1 MYNCMVP
8 VLKVRNEGF
17 SSLYRGFFPTWT
29 RLVSSHP
36 LTRVHTHSHIYTPTT
51 YVQAHHIC
59 TRPSHMYAPTCTYTH
74 TLTHV
79 HTHVRTRPLTHVHT
93 HHICTPITHVHT
105 HSHIYTPTHA
115 CTHPLTHVHTHSHM
129 YTPTHTCTHPLTHI
143 HTHTLQGPWSMTFW
157 ITLEQIR
164 ILAGI
169 STF

>member
-1 MYNCMVP
+1 MYKCMVP

-17 SSLYRGFFPTWT
+17 SSLYRVFFPTWT

-36 LTRVHTHSHIYTPTT
+36 LTHVHTHSHMYTPTT
-51 YVQAHHIC
+51 YV
-59 TRPSHMYAPTCTYTH
+59 
-74 TLTHV
+74 
-79 HTHVRTRPLTHVHT
+79 HT
-93 HHICTPITHVHT
+93 HHT
-105 HSHIYTPTHA
+105 

-129 YTPTHTCTHPLTHI
+129 YTHMYVHAHSHMYTPTTYVHTHHTCTHPLTHV